1 MTGYIEYIEYLDITR
16 YMKYMEYLEYG
27 GQHIFNLQVV
37 LNLGIY
43 LVNISVF

>member
-27 GQHIFNLQVV
+27 GQHIFNFQVV